1 MAEIKLRAD
10 EAREMATH
18 IRTEAG
24 TARDQMDSLR
34 NYLTNH
40 ADSFTGQTAT
50 AFDNTFNSWKAN
62 SDSMLESLGEL
73 GDFLRKAADVIE
85 QTDTEIA
92 SQLPS

>member
-10 EAREMATH
+10 EAREVATH

-24 TARDQMDSLR
+24 TAKDQMDSLHG
-34 NYLTNH
+34 YLSNM

-50 AFDNTFNSWKAN
+50 AFDNTFNSWKTDA
-62 SDSMLESLGEL
+62 DRMLEGLGEL

-92 SQLPS
+92 GQLPG